1 MIQAKGKINITII
14 ICVALISLSSCFP
27 STEELEKEEANKI
40 QDYLTENPSLDFELK
55 SSGLYYLEVTAGTGL
70 AAATHDTAYVFYSVS
85 LLDGIILESNDG
97 TDDTLIFP
105 VNEGYL
111 ITGFEEGLSYM
122 KSGGNSI
129 FLVPSKLGYGAT
141 GNYYGTIAGYTPLIF
156 DVKLLKVKP
165 GSGSK

>member
-1 MIQAKGKINITII
+1 MLQAKGKVNITIL
-14 ICVALISLSSCFP
+14 ICVAFISLTSCFP
-27 STEELEKEEANKI
+27 STDELEKEEADKI
-40 QDYLTENPSLDFELK
+40 QAYLSENSTTDFDLK
-55 SSGLYYLEVTAGTGL
+55 SSGLYYLEVIAGTGL
-70 AAATHDTAYVFYSVS
+70 AAATHDTAYVYYSVS
-85 LLDGIILESNDG
+85 ILDGTILESNYG

-111 ITGFEEGLSYM
+111 IAGFEEGLSYM

-156 DVKLLKVKP
+156 DVKLLRVKP
-165 GSGSK
+165 GADSN

>member
-1 MIQAKGKINITII
+1 MEPVKNRIRII
-14 ICVALISLSSCFP
+14 VISCLIALSLVSCFP

-40 QDYLTENPSLDFELK
+40 QDYLTENPSLDFELR

-85 LLDGIILESNDG
+85 LLDGTILESNYG
-97 TDDTLIFP
+97 TSDTLIFP
-105 VNEGYL
+105 ADEGYL
-111 ITGFEEGLSYM
+111 IAGFEEGLSYM

-129 FLVPSKLGYGAT
+129 FLVPSILGYGST
-141 GNYYGTIAGYTPLIF
+141 GNYYGTIEGYTPLIF

-165 GSGSK
+165 GSGRK